1 MKCSHCGET
10 GQTFPYTLSGGVH
23 TSLCDACVS
32 NWDHELELEKR
43 AWWDRVRAK
52 ALAFC
57 DPPIRCS
64 ETKPANKPSSYH
76 GGCFDPDRPQLG
88 MRGDTDITNG
98 EEA

>member
-1 MKCSHCGET
+1 MKCSHCGEIELT
-10 GQTFPYTLSGGVH
+10 TAYTLMGGVH
-23 TSLCDACVS
+23 TDLCLACVTE
-32 NWDHELELEKR
+32 WDRLIEIERR
-43 AWWDRVRAK
+43 ATLDRVRAK